1 MISSK
6 NGPISLLGEGGE
18 YKTKSIATYIL
29 TGTVFVGV
37 ENDVVQ
43 GHGAGDRGAANPSEA
58 HEAADRRSE
67 GNLTRTRTHTHT
79 HKRPQPHKTFL
90 STIGI
95 GEGDSFLANESSFY
109 PLTAPIFR
117 VPHSNKSMGSRREIQ
132 LG

>member
-79 HKRPQPHKTFL
+79 HTNAHNRTRHFCQ
-90 STIGI
+90 
-95 GEGDSFLANESSFY
+95 
-109 PLTAPIFR
+109 
-117 VPHSNKSMGSRREIQ
+117 Q
-132 LG
+132 